1 MLFYFNS
8 QSLTEHLDLSL
19 YIFED
24 ENDVFN
30 EFSDFLLADFNY
42 WTIKKTFIFYLL
54 ITAIRQNRNTY
65 HSRNTIKEYF
75 WQ

>member
-42 WTIKKTFIFYLL
+42 
-54 ITAIRQNRNTY
+54 
-65 HSRNTIKEYF
+65 
-75 WQ
+75 